1 MIYQKIKNYSPG
13 LRFKFVTAVSLILL
27 LTLGTAAWNSSRTE
41 QQLLKKSLNEKGQ
54 ALGKFIALIS
64 PEAIYAF
71 DITTLDRFVQQISD
85 EPEVLFAQIRTADK
99 ISMTTFLPAG
109 LSSEKVQE
117 YIDQPQNSPYINLL
131 FFPITDDGKTLG
143 EVVIAI
149 DTSEL
154 QRVIQQKFIQQLL
167 VYLAIIIFLAG
178 VIFYVFRFNVL
189 RPVKALMN
197 GAHQVSQGDFDEP
210 VTIYSQD
217 ELGRLAECFNHMIGE
232 IKEDREELVTSNLHL
247 EQAIKVREKVEKQ
260 LRMVSQAVE
269 QSPNSVL
276 IADSDGQIEYVNT
289 TFNQL
294 TGYSSWEVVGKQL
307 AKQDNEDDKGKYFSH
322 LWQSISSGTGHKED
336 FLTQKKDGQAFWE
349 ATTIAPIRKQDGSLS
364 QYLVIQEDVSQ
375 RKESEKKLQ
384 LAASVFTHARE
395 GISITDS
402 AGTII
407 EVNDA
412 FCYITGYT
420 REEAEG
426 KNPRILRSG
435 RHGKEYY
442 KAMWGALINKG
453 HWYGEIWNKRKNGD
467 IYPEILTISAVYD
480 SQHKISHYV
489 ALFTDITEQKRHQQ
503 QLERT
508 AHYDALTNLPNRVLL
523 ADRMR
528 QSIAQLKR
536 HRLILAVVY
545 LDLDGF
551 KEVNDNYGHEVGDQL
566 LIRITGHLKEA
577 LREGDTIARI
587 GGDEFVAVLNDLK
600 QVDECQQLVH
610 RLNTAA
616 SQPVHIGGRQLQVS
630 ASIGVSFCH
639 PDDEID
645 AEQLVR
651 QADQAMYQAKLS
663 GKNRYHIFD
672 SVQDRNVRGQF
683 ESIHHIQDALRND
696 EFVLYYQP
704 KVNMASGELVGVEAL
719 IRWQHPE
726 RGLLLP
732 GVFLPIIEESPIA
745 IEIGEWVIR
754 QALRQMS
761 IWKSMGL
768 DLKVSVNVGAKQ
780 LQQANFVEQLQSTL
794 KEFKEVASHHLEL
807 EILETSALEDIRKIS
822 EIMHTCSNLG
832 VNFALDDFGTGY
844 SSLTYLKR
852 LPASQLK
859 IDRSFVQDML
869 DDPEDLAILEGVLG
883 LATAFRREAIAE
895 GVESEEH
902 GYMLLQLGCNL
913 AQGFAIARPMPAAE
927 LPDWLENWQPYPSWQ
942 KVQRVEHA
950 DLSLLFAM
958 VEHRAWV
965 RGVEECVNGER
976 IGFPVLDETQ
986 CRFSDWLN
994 GEGKNRYGNVGIY
1007 SNIDTLH
1014 SQVHHI
1020 ATEILQNTQ
1029 LNSEQIS
1036 KKLRELRACRDQ
1048 LISHLIELVEKNV

>member
-1 MIYQKIKNYSPG
+1 VLFKKIKHYAPG
-13 LRFKFVTAVSLILL
+13 LRVKFVSAVSIILF
-27 LTLGTAAWNSSRTE
+27 LTLGTAAWYSSQVE
-41 QQLLKKSLNEKGQ
+41 QQLLKKSLDEKGQ
-54 ALGKFIALIS
+54 ALGNFIALIS
-64 PEAIYAF
+64 PEAIYSF

-85 EPEVLFAQIRTADK
+85 DPDILFAQIRTPDK
-99 ISMTTFLPAG
+99 HPMTTYLPQELTA
-109 LSSEKVQE
+109 EKVHQF
-117 YIDQPQNSPYINLL
+117 INHPSEHKMLSLL
-131 FFPITDDGKTLG
+131 FFPIVEEGEQLG
-143 EVVIAI
+143 DVVIAV
-149 DTSEL
+149 DTRQL
-154 QRVIQQKFIQQLL
+154 QIVIKHKFIIQLFI
-167 VYLAIIIFLAG
+167 YLGIIVFLAL

-189 RPVKALMN
+189 RPVSALMR
-197 GAHQVSQGDFDEP
+197 GANQVSKGEFDYLVE
-210 VTIYSQD
+210 VYSQD
-217 ELGRLAECFNHMIGE
+217 ELGRLSECFNHMIEE
-232 IKEDREELVTSNLHL
+232 IKGDREELLAANLRL
-247 EQAIKVREKVEKQ
+247 EQSIRVREKVEKQ
-260 LRMVSQAVE
+260 LRMVSVAVE
-269 QSPNSVL
+269 QSPNLVL
-276 IADSDGQIEYVNT
+276 ITDDGGRIEYVNS

-294 TGYSSWEVVGKQL
+294 TGYSEWETVGKKLSQPNTDL
-307 AKQDNEDDKGKYFSH
+307 SEGDYFSH
-322 LWQSISSGTGHKED
+322 LWQSINSGAGKKED
-336 FLTQKKDGQAFWE
+336 VLIRTKDDQAYWQ
-349 ATTIAPIRKQDGSLS
+349 ATTVAPIRRRDGSLT
-364 QYLVIQEDVSQ
+364 QYLVIQENVSQ
-375 RKESEKKLQ
+375 RKESEQKLQ

-402 AGTII
+402 TGTII

-420 REEAEG
+420 HEEAVG
-426 KNPRILRSG
+426 QNPRILRSG

-442 KAMWGALINKG
+442 KAMWGALVKKG

-480 SQHKISHYV
+480 SAGKISHYV

-528 QSIAQLKR
+528 QSIAQLRR
-536 HRLILAVVY
+536 HRLIMAVVY

-566 LIRITGHLKEA
+566 LIKITGHLKEA

-587 GGDEFVAVLNDLK
+587 GGDEFVAVLNDLHK
-600 QVDECQQLVH
+600 VEECQHLLQ
-610 RLNTAA
+610 RLNAAA
-616 SQPVHIGGRQLQVS
+616 SQPIYLAGRHLQVS

-672 SVQDRNVRGQF
+672 SEHDRNVRGQL
-683 ESIHHIQDALRND
+683 ENIHHIQAALDNN
-696 EFVLYYQP
+696 EFVLFYQP
-704 KVNMASGELVGVEAL
+704 KVNMANGEFLGVEAL

-732 GVFLPIIEESPIA
+732 GVFLPTIDEYPIA
-745 IEIGEWVIR
+745 VELGEWVIR
-754 QALRQMS
+754 QALQQMS
-761 IWKSMGL
+761 RWNAMGFRI
-768 DLKVSVNVGAKQ
+768 KVSVNVGARQ
-780 LQQANFVEQLQSTL
+780 LQQTNFVEQLQNTL
-794 KEFKEVASHHLEL
+794 DDFREVESSDLGL
-807 EILETSALEDIRKIS
+807 EILETSALEDIRKVS
-822 EIMHTCSNLG
+822 EIMSACSELG
-832 VNFALDDFGTGY
+832 VKFALDDFGTGY

-859 IDRSFVQDML
+859 IDRSFVKDML

-902 GYMLLQLGCNL
+902 GYMLLQLGCDQ
-913 AQGFAIARPMPAAE
+913 AQGYAIARPMPASE
-927 LPDWLENWQPYPSWQ
+927 IPVWLENWRPYPSWS
-942 KVQRVEHA
+942 KAKRVEHA

-958 VEHRAWV
+958 VEHRSWV
-965 RGVEECVNGER
+965 RGVEECINGER
-976 IGFPVLDETQ
+976 IEFPVLDETQ
-986 CRFSDWLN
+986 CRFSGWLN
-994 GEGKNRYGNVGIY
+994 GDGEKRYGHENIY
-1007 SNIDTLH
+1007 IEIERLH

-1020 ATEILQNTQ
+1020 ATELLQDSKIKREEISQ
-1029 LNSEQIS
+1029 SLSEL
-1036 KKLRELRACRDQ
+1036 KACRDK
-1048 LISHLIELVEKNV
+1048 LLNHLKALVEQHY